1 MSRESGTLEKLAEMT
16 RGKSEAKT
24 GSTAKNTNNF
34 VFAAVSPPPKSGKN
48 NEQGTAEDETQQSTR
63 GKKNK
68 SKNNHQSGGPA
79 QKRARVDRTLTEENG
94 SSTIFGLL
102 D

>member
-1 MSRESGTLEKLAEMT
+1 MAKSSVPSIYIVVFESG
-16 RGKSEAKT
+16 
-24 GSTAKNTNNF
+24 NY
-34 VFAAVSPPPKSGKN
+34 KN
-48 NEQGTAEDETQQSTR
+48 NEQAAETTGVENQNQGKQ

-68 SKNNHQSGGPA
+68 SKSNKNHQSGPA

-94 SSTIFGLL
+94 STTIFGLL

>member
-1 MSRESGTLEKLAEMT
+1 MKYPSNIYFIVGWHLKSRDGAENQMQ
-16 RGKSEAKT
+16 GK
-24 GSTAKNTNNF
+24 
-34 VFAAVSPPPKSGKN
+34 
-48 NEQGTAEDETQQSTR
+48 Q

-68 SKNNHQSGGPA
+68 SNKNHQSGPA